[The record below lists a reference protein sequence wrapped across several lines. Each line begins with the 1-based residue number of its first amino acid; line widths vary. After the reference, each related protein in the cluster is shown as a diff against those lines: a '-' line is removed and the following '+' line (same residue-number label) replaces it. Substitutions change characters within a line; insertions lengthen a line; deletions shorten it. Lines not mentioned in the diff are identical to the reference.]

1 MTYTTSKVI
10 YLMLL
15 KKFIYYDF
23 KLLIV
28 LVHVLCIWK
37 EKRVK
42 FMFVLSDKN
51 SFISAEIWERVDGS
65 SSLE

>member
-1 MTYTTSKVI
+1 
-10 YLMLL
+10 MLL